1 MSVVYLSLGSNV
13 DQQKNICSALRSLK
27 KAYPSLEFSSV
38 YESESVGFS
47 GANFYNLV
55 ARFETDNSLSDVH
68 KHMRAIED
76 EHGRVRGEEKFS
88 DRSLDIDILTYDQLV
103 GDFDGLVLPRDE
115 ITKNAF
121 VLLPL
126 AELAGQVLHPA
137 LRVSYSQL
145 WQQFEQEKQ
154 KLWTIDVGLSGQGGK
169 EQSNIAHFF
178 PHSPYIAASGQP
190 TEKQLE
196 DIALLGFE
204 AIINL
209 CGADASDSKEDAVAT
224 SLGMSYIHIP
234 VPWQNPLLDHFQLFV
249 SILTALENKKTW
261 VHCQLNK
268 RASVFLYLYRKHIL
282 SEDPGQALADLK
294 ALWQPDE
301 VWMAFIKR
309 VDAAFENK
317 VCYY

>member
-1 MSVVYLSLGSNV
+1 MSVVYLSLGSNIH
-13 DQQKNICSALRSLK
+13 QQKNICSALRSLK

-126 AELAGQVLHPA
+126 AELAGPVLHPS
-137 LRVSYSQL
+137 LHVSYSQL
-145 WQQFEQEKQ
+145 WQEFDQKKQ
-154 KLWTIDVGLSGQGGK
+154 KLWTIDIGLTGQGGK
-169 EQSNIAHFF
+169 EHSNMAHFF
-178 PHSPYIAASGQP
+178 SYSPSLATSGQP
-190 TEKQLE
+190 TEKQVE

-209 CGADASDSKEDAVAT
+209 CEADASNNKEDRMAT
-224 SLGMSYIHIP
+224 GFGISYLHIP
-234 VPWQNPLLDHFQLFV
+234 VPRQKPTLDHFQLFV
-249 SILTALENKKTW
+249 GIMAALENKKTW

-268 RASVFLYLYRKHIL
+268 QTSVFLYLYRKHIL
-282 SEDPGQALADLK
+282 GEDHGQALADLE

-301 VWMAFIKR
+301 VWTAFMDR
-309 VDAAFENK
+309 VDGAFENK
-317 VCYY
+317 MCY